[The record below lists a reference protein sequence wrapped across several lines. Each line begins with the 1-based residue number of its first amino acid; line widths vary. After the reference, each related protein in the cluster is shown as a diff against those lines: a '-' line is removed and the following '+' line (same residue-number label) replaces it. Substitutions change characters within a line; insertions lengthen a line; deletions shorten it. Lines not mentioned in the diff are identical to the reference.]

1 MALDAA
7 QVEAQQNAVPTN
19 WATFDQQ
26 LDDRPDANASR
37 FTMDG
42 KLHVRFY
49 SKPKYNPDKSAE
61 QNRPIYEDTVYVEI
75 MMPGDK
81 NNIVQRPALSMRDDL
96 RFPQHYEQFL
106 KGQQDQMV
114 GTPLKVLPFL
124 SEAQVEELA
133 YFKIRTVE
141 QLADLSDTVN
151 FMGASELKQRAKKF
165 LTAMTSGEQL
175 AEQNRS
181 LQSQLDELRAM
192 LEAQTAPKGKGGK
205 ASQADVDPLS

>member
-7 QVEAQQNAVPTN
+7 QVEVMQNSTPTN

-26 LDDRPDANASR
+26 LDERPDANASR
-37 FTMDG
+37 FAMDG

-61 QNRPIYEDTVYVEI
+61 ENRPIYEDTVYVEI

-96 RFPQHYEQFL
+96 RFPKHYEQFL

-151 FMGASELKQRAKKF
+151 FMGAQEMKQRAQKF
-165 LTAMTSGEQL
+165 LKALNSNEAVVEENRQL
-175 AEQNRS
+175 KAR
-181 LQSQLDELRAM
+181 LDALEAM
-192 LEAQTAPKGKGGK
+192 LESQTAPKGKK
-205 ASQADVDPLS
+205 QAAAEVDPLT

>member
-7 QVEAQQNAVPTN
+7 QVEQLQNSTPTN

-26 LDDRPDANASR
+26 LDERPDPNAGR
-37 FTMDG
+37 FAADS

-75 MMPGDK
+75 MMPGEK
-81 NNIVQRPALSMRDDL
+81 NNIIQRPALSMRDDL
-96 RFPQHYEQFL
+96 RFPQHYAQFM
-106 KGQQDQMV
+106 KGQQEQMV

-141 QLADLSDTVN
+141 QLADLADSVN
-151 FMGASELKQRAKKF
+151 FMGASEMKQKAQKY
-165 LTAMTSGEQL
+165 L
-175 AEQNRS
+175 AAINGTEALAAQNRN
-181 LQSQLDELRAM
+181 LQAQLDEMRQM
-192 LEAQTAPKGKGGK
+192 IEQMTAPKGKK
-205 ASQADVDPLS
+205 QAAAEVDPLS

>member
-1 MALDAA
+1 MALDSA
-7 QVEAQQNAVPTN
+7 QVEVMQNSTPTN

-26 LDDRPDANASR
+26 LDERPDPNAGR
-37 FTMDG
+37 FAADS

-61 QNRPIYEDTVYVEI
+61 ENRPIYEDTVYVEI
-75 MMPGDK
+75 MMPGEK
-81 NNIVQRPALSMRDDL
+81 NNIIQRPAMSMRDDL
-96 RFPQHYEQFL
+96 RFPKHYEQFM
-106 KGQQDQMV
+106 KGQQEQMV

-151 FMGASELKQRAKKF
+151 FMGAQEMKQRAQKF
-165 LTAMTSGEQL
+165 LKALNSNEAVVEENRQL
-175 AEQNRS
+175 KAR
-181 LQSQLDELRAM
+181 LDALEAM
-192 LEAQTAPKGKGGK
+192 LESQTAPKGKK
-205 ASQADVDPLS
+205 QAAAEVDPLT

>member
-7 QVEAQQNAVPTN
+7 QVEQKQNATPTD
-19 WATFDQQ
+19 WSTFDQQ
-26 LDDRPDANASR
+26 ASEQPDLNAGR
-37 FTMDG
+37 FAADG

-61 QNRPIYEDTVYVEI
+61 ANRPIYEDTVYVEI
-75 MMPGDK
+75 MMPGEK
-81 NNIVQRPALSMRDDL
+81 NSIIQRPAASMRDDL
-96 RFPQHYEQFL
+96 RFPKHYEQFM

-141 QLADLSDTVN
+141 QLADLADTVN
-151 FMGASELKQRAKKF
+151 FMGSQEMKQKAQKY
-165 LTAMTSGEQL
+165 LAAITGGEAL
-175 AEQNRS
+175 AEENRA
-181 LQSQLDELRAM
+181 LKAR
-192 LEAQTAPKGKGGK
+192 LEAIEAKLSVPVKAGK
-205 ASQADVDPLS
+205 

>member
-7 QVEAQQNAVPTN
+7 QVEQLQNSTPTN

-26 LDDRPDANASR
+26 LGEQPDANAGR
-37 FTMDG
+37 FAMDG

-61 QNRPIYEDTVYVEI
+61 ANRPIYEDTVYVEI

-81 NNIVQRPALSMRDDL
+81 NNIIQRPALSMRDDL
-96 RFPQHYEQFL
+96 RFPKHYEQFQ
-106 KGQQDQMV
+106 KGQAEQMV

-133 YFKIRTVE
+133 WFKIRTVE

-151 FMGASELKQRAKKF
+151 FMGASEMKRKAKKY
-165 LTAMTSGEQL
+165 LDAINGTSAL
-175 AEQNRS
+175 VEQNKS
-181 LQSQLDELRAM
+181 LQAQLDEMRAM
-192 LEAQTAPKGKGGK
+192 IEQMTAPKSKK
-205 ASQADVDPLS
+205 QAAAEVDPLS

>member
-7 QVEAQQNAVPTN
+7 QVEAMQNSTPTN

-26 LDDRPDANASR
+26 LDERPDANASR
-37 FTMDG
+37 FAMDG
-42 KLHVRFY
+42 KLHVRFF

-61 QNRPIYEDTVYVEI
+61 ENRPIYEDTVYVEI

-81 NNIVQRPALSMRDDL
+81 NNIIVRPAASMRDDL
-96 RFPQHYEQFL
+96 RFPKHYEQFQ

-133 YFKIRTVE
+133 YFKVRTVE
-141 QLADLSDTVN
+141 QLADLSDSVS
-151 FMGASELKQRAKKF
+151 FMGAQEMKKRAKAF
-165 LTAMTSGEQL
+165 LEASKGGDVL
-175 AEQNRS
+175 LEQNRN
-181 LQSQLDELRAM
+181 LQAQVDEMRAM
-192 LEAQTAPKGKGGK
+192 IEQMTAPKSKK
-205 ASQADVDPLS
+205 AAAEVDPLS

>member
-7 QVEAQQNAVPTN
+7 QVEVMQNSTPTN

-26 LDDRPDANASR
+26 LDERPDPNAGR
-37 FTMDG
+37 FAADS

-61 QNRPIYEDTVYVEI
+61 ENRPIYEDTVYVEI

-96 RFPQHYEQFL
+96 RFPKHYEQFL

-114 GTPLKVLPFL
+114 GTQLKVLPFL

-151 FMGASELKQRAKKF
+151 FMGAQEMKQRAQKF
-165 LTAMTSGEQL
+165 LKALNSNEAVVEENRQL
-175 AEQNRS
+175 KAR
-181 LQSQLDELRAM
+181 LDALEAM
-192 LEAQTAPKGKGGK
+192 LESQTAPKGKK
-205 ASQADVDPLS
+205 QAAAEVDPLS